1 MQTLATWPGPGW
13 AQEDLDILDSLV
25 NKINAGVLL
34 FSSPG
39 RRDGRKEGKNDRPTD
54 RRMQFENFRSRKL
67 SAWGMAVISNLVPGS
82 APGCRSG
89 NAEKLSST
97 QAESGQAIKSA
108 VA

>member
-39 RRDGRKEGKNDRPTD
+39 RRDGRKEGKNERRKEAVVSDGRPTNRPTD
-54 RRMQFENFRSRKL
+54 GCSSKTSVPVNYRHG
-67 SAWGMAVISNLVPGS
+67 AWP
-82 APGCRSG
+82 
-89 NAEKLSST
+89 
-97 QAESGQAIKSA
+97 
-108 VA
+108 